1 MLLLSVAACT
11 RVVASEVDSDTIS
24 TTDRHMDTSHSTLYT
39 LHLYSPYRR
48 IWPSVS
54 PREFL
59 LTHLYAP

>member
-24 TTDRHMDTSHSTLYT
+24 TTDRHMDTLTLYT
-39 LHLYSPYRR
+39 LHLYSPYSR

>member
-1 MLLLSVAACT
+1 MVAG
-11 RVVASEVDSDTIS
+11 EVDSDTIS
-24 TTDRHMDTSHSTLYT
+24 TTDRHMDTVTLYT
-39 LHLYSPYRR
+39 LHRYSPYSR